1 MSELSITKH
10 AKERYAERIMDRDSK
25 ADVTVFIATNENKIK
40 DDITK
45 MVEFGEK
52 IYSGSTVNHPK
63 NVIDVYLT
71 GTWVVLVDTSSNAV
85 ITLYEVDLG
94 LGREFNLNYIKQVCE
109 RLVEAQRRQ
118 SEVANEVG
126 KLKTDIENQITE
138 NESLIADLK
147 RRIRGLE
154 NENSSGR
161 AMLQDIGGRLNEAKV
176 AVRDTVSILIGK
188 KVW

>member
-1 MSELSITKH
+1 MAELTITKH

-25 ADVTVFIATNENKIK
+25 ADVTVFVVTNETKIK

-45 MVEFGEK
+45 TVEFGEK
-52 IYSGSTVNHPK
+52 IYSGNTVNHPK
-63 NVIDVYLT
+63 NVIDVYLN
-71 GTWVVLVDTSSNAV
+71 GTWVVLVDTSSKAV

-109 RLVEAQRRQ
+109 RLAEAQRRQ

-126 KLKTDIENQITE
+126 KLKADIENQITE